1 MDIPEIRMDT
11 DAHHEPIDEARF
23 VAEVYRLATK
33 CARRLARAGDA
44 EDIAQDV
51 ALKCLLRLRS
61 HRWCMERSPN
71 ALVSSITRRTCKN
84 RKRDDERR
92 ESRDAQYLA
101 ERTAVAPAWMNP
113 ACASDEE
120 QDSELRERA
129 LAELPARCRSTVLLV
144 RDCGMTYRE
153 AARQEGI
160 AVSIVAK
167 RVARAEAFLADRLIC
182 TPRWRGMPPS
192 MEKRSRVR
200 EHTHR
205 AGTGT

>member
-1 MDIPEIRMDT
+1 MDT
-11 DAHHEPIDEARF
+11 DAHHEPIDEASF
-23 VAEVYRLATK
+23 VAEVYMVAAR
-33 CARRLARAGDA
+33 CARRLASADDA

-51 ALKCLLRLRS
+51 VLKCLLRLRS
-61 HRWCMERSPN
+61 HRWRMDRSPN
-71 ALVSSITRRTCKN
+71 ALVSSITRRTCTN
-84 RKRDDERR
+84 RKRDDARR

-113 ACASDEE
+113 AQANDEGK
-120 QDSELRERA
+120 DSELRERA
-129 LAELPARCRSTVLLV
+129 LAELPAGCRSTFLLV

-153 AARQEGI
+153 AARHEGI

-167 RVARAEAFLADRLIC
+167 RVARAEALLVDRLIC

-200 EHTHR
+200 EHT
-205 AGTGT
+205 TGL

>member
-23 VAEVYRLATK
+23 VAEVYRVASK

-51 ALKCLLRLRS
+51 VLKCLLRLRNN
-61 HRWCMERSPN
+61 RWRMDRSPN

-84 RKRDDERR
+84 RKRNDERR

-113 ACASDEE
+113 AQANDEE
-120 QDSELRERA
+120 KDCESYERA
-129 LAELPARCRSTVLLV
+129 LSELPAGCRSTFLLV
-144 RDCGMTYRE
+144 REHGMTYRE
-153 AARQEGI
+153 VAVREGI
-160 AVSIVAK
+160 SLRTIAK
-167 RVARAEAFLADRLIC
+167 RVARAEAFLADRLMC
-182 TPRWRGMPPS
+182 TPRWRSMPPS
-192 MEKRSRVR
+192 MQNRSRVR
-200 EHTHR
+200 EHT
-205 AGTGT
+205 TEL